1 MNIKSFFVSALS
13 LYLTTVM
20 LSHTTVYGKQKKL
33 SVAVLAINKQQIE
46 LFSEHFNRF
55 NDSQS
60 EITVNVHFY
69 SDQGHK
75 SKLSSWLESGE
86 IDLIHWQAG
95 KRLGDI
101 VKQELLLPID
111 SLIDTKTLTK
121 NVSSQLLEAVNLNG
135 SYQALPFGYYPW
147 GFYYSKAIFAKYA
160 ISPPKSWDEFLAI
173 CSKLKK
179 QGVAPLVQSNQEGWP
194 LLAWVDFLALDN
206 GGADTR
212 KEMTDYANVN
222 RENVTKI
229 VEQFSTLLDYGYFF
243 APDHSWRWEQ
253 TLTLLIR
260 QQASMTLI
268 GQFVESEILPKH
280 SSQIGY
286 FPFPHTQTGG
296 RHPAV
301 APIDLFMVPLASQNH
316 AYLPALLDFLVQP
329 AMNKILAT
337 GLGFLPVYPQF
348 DGKGLSERA
357 SIGLQRLRESTELVQ
372 FFDRDT
378 GVEYANNLTN
388 SIGQSI
394 LNGDASFFEVALLG
408 QELVQSTNQRVVY
421 GLPEK
426 LLDFSSFTG
435 SRSTFLASNIMSVV
449 YKKLGYNMSVTR
461 YQNLK
466 ETLDSFKFGADGEL
480 VRAQA
485 FSTKSEDLI
494 QLSEP
499 IIEIS
504 FYLVCSTSDACAR
517 TLQPKFRVGTSM
529 DILSIKDWW
538 KKEDAI
544 EHNYVSTS
552 SMLEEFTSGQLN
564 YMVLSAIDL
573 SAYNEQLSMS
583 SYRTIL
589 TIPYY
594 HFIHKKHES
603 MLEDLNQGLKDFK
616 QTSKYNHFRK
626 RYWLN

>member
-268 GQFVESEILPKH
+268 GQSVESEILPKH

-357 SIGLQRLRESTELVQ
+357 SIGLQRLSESTELVQ
-372 FFDRDT
+372 FFDPDT

-449 YKKLGYNMSVTR
+449 YKN
-461 YQNLK
+461 
-466 ETLDSFKFGADGEL
+466 
-480 VRAQA
+480 
-485 FSTKSEDLI
+485 
-494 QLSEP
+494 
-499 IIEIS
+499 
-504 FYLVCSTSDACAR
+504 SDITC
-517 TLQPKFRVGTSM
+517 Q
-529 DILSIKDWW
+529 
-538 KKEDAI
+538 
-544 EHNYVSTS
+544 
-552 SMLEEFTSGQLN
+552 
-564 YMVLSAIDL
+564 
-573 SAYNEQLSMS
+573 
-583 SYRTIL
+583 
-589 TIPYY
+589 
-594 HFIHKKHES
+594 
-603 MLEDLNQGLKDFK
+603 
-616 QTSKYNHFRK
+616 
-626 RYWLN
+626 